1 MMSHIIC
8 TDGINCAVRTWP
20 ERQFPQ
26 AYEKNHRLRRAV
38 SFSLPALSQ
47 TFSPFL
53 FCPCHIFSLFSS
65 YRHLLLSLPRSA
77 PFVFIRQQAFLPALS
92 QAFSCPSSFRPLRS
106 AFPPL
111 IFCLTFS
118 PPHRIP
124 PACTIFAFPLF
135 FSFPCPCHLF
145 PAPPSPA
152 VISPLLR
159 SPPSAAFPPLPL
171 SSCDTKYL
179 IFV

>member
-111 IFCLTFS
+111 IFAS
-118 PPHRIP
+118 
-124 PACTIFAFPLF
+124 LF
-135 FSFPCPCHLF
+135 
-145 PAPPSPA
+145 
-152 VISPLLR
+152 
-159 SPPSAAFPPLPL
+159 SAAPHSSCLHHIRFPPFLFLSLPL
-171 SSCDTKYL
+171 SPLYRPSFARRYQPSSPLTSIGRFSASSAL
-179 IFV
+179 FL

>member
-1 MMSHIIC
+1 MRRLDMAGKIS
-8 TDGINCAVRTWP
+8 
-20 ERQFPQ
+20 F
-26 AYEKNHRLRRAV
+26 LRRMRKTTGYAGRYLFPV
-38 SFSLPALSQ
+38 RSQPDFLP
-47 TFSPFL
+47 FSPLSLSHL
-53 FCPCHIFSLFSS
+53 FPLLLIPSSLFFA
-65 YRHLLLSLPRSA
+65 RSA
-77 PFVFIRQQAFLPALS
+77 AFTFIRQQAFLPALS

-135 FSFPCPCHLF
+135 FSFPCPCQLF
-145 PAPPSPA
+145 TAPPSPA

-171 SSCDTKYL
+171 SSCDTKNL

>member
-1 MMSHIIC
+1 MAGKIVSSDVWEEPSA
-8 TDGINCAVRTWP
+8 TPGGIF
-20 ERQFPQ
+20 FPARSQ
-26 AYEKNHRLRRAV
+26 PDFLP
-38 SFSLPALSQ
+38 FSLLPLSHL
-47 TFSPFL
+47 FPLLLVPSFL
-53 FCPCHIFSLFSS
+53 FS
-65 YRHLLLSLPRSA
+65 PRSA
-77 PFVFIRQQAFLPALS
+77 PFAFIRQQAFLPALS

-145 PAPPSPA
+145 TAPPSPA

-171 SSCDTKYL
+171 SSCDTKNL

>member
-1 MMSHIIC
+1 MSHIIFVW
-8 TDGINCAVRTWP
+8 TELIAPSGHGRKDS
-20 ERQFPQ
+20 F
-26 AYEKNHRLRRAV
+26 LRRMRRTIGYTGRYLFPCP
-38 SFSLPALSQ
+38 FSAGLS
-47 TFSPFL
+47 P
-53 FCPCHIFSLFSS
+53 LFSS
-65 YRHLLLSLPRSA
+65 ALVTSFPSSPRTVISFFA
-77 PFVFIRQQAFLPALS
+77 PISPFRFYPQQAFLPALS

-145 PAPPSPA
+145 TAPPSPA

-171 SSCDTKYL
+171 SSCDTKNL